1 MINSL
6 DPMEI
11 KKLLDIEKDIKLID
25 VREKW
30 EYEYA
35 KIEGAENIPL
45 SIFVHSLNNIKTDQ
59 KIIVYC
65 HHGSRSYQAC
75 SYMVRN
81 GYKHVTNMDGG
92 IDAWAEMIEPE
103 MARY

>member
-1 MINSL
+1 MIKNLSPI
-6 DPMEI
+6 DV
-11 KKLLDIEKDIKLID
+11 KKILETELNVKLID

-45 SIFVHSLNNIKTDQ
+45 STFAGSIDKLNKSD
-59 KIIVYC
+59 KLIIYC

-75 SYMVRN
+75 SFLAQN
-81 GYKHVTNMDGG
+81 GFTDLTNVDGG
-92 IDAWAEMIEPE
+92 IDAWSDLVDQSLEK
-103 MARY
+103 Y